1 MNLTLCINGCAV
13 AHPCWIAGY
22 VSPAY
27 GVMDM
32 DCNDGLAWLGFWIFA
47 AVFIA
52 GDYWLFSQGY
62 DTFFQS
68 HKTEAEKK
76 IQQIKIDRLR
86 DKAKSET

>member
-1 MNLTLCINGCAV
+1 LKL
-13 AHPCWIAGY
+13 
-22 VSPAY
+22 
-27 GVMDM
+27 
-32 DCNDGLAWLGFWIFA
+32 WIFA

-62 DTFFQS
+62 DTLFQS

-86 DKAKSET
+86 DKTKSET